1 MSEIAKLN
9 EPLGTYCAVDV
20 AIYNRQNQ
28 ILLGERLVKAGFKM
42 WGFPGGHL
50 NPYEKIS
57 ECAQREI
64 REELGGKIK
73 IALQGN
79 ILAVRE
85 NSIPPYYLH
94 HVTIIIE
101 GRLIEGEAVV
111 NEPEKCRAWQ
121 WFDLDKLPKNLF
133 SGIRETLENH
143 QKLKHLVVSDWQT
156 Q

>member
-1 MSEIAKLN
+1 LTKKLAWKKIKQLLINLNNKLTMSEIAKLN

-64 REELGGKIK
+64 REELGGGYEPKK
-73 IALQGN
+73 L
-79 ILAVRE
+79 
-85 NSIPPYYLH
+85 YHYL
-94 HVTIIIE
+94 V
-101 GRLIEGEAVV
+101 
-111 NEPEKCRAWQ
+111 
-121 WFDLDKLPKNLF
+121 
-133 SGIRETLENH
+133 
-143 QKLKHLVVSDWQT
+143 
-156 Q
+156 